1 LKEVLKKLLELQK
14 VDLDLQ
20 ELENLKG
27 DLPQQVRRLDLDRE
41 EAEKSLR
48 DLELKYKDVQK
59 ERTVTEVDIRE
70 LEDKKKKFQNQ
81 LYEVKNNR
89 EYDAVTREIESVT
102 AGISQKEGRLLE
114 LMGMEEDLKKQLE
127 KGREAAAQLREQ
139 LGLKQ
144 TELEKKI
151 AETENDETRLKN
163 ERVDLLKGMEP
174 KLLSNYN
181 RIRKAK
187 SGLAVVPI
195 VRNTCCG
202 GCYKTLPPQRVLEIR
217 EKNQVF
223 LCEVCGRMLV
233 WDDAHS

>member
-14 VDLDLQ
+14 VDLELQ

-27 DLPQQVRRLDLDRE
+27 DLPQQVRKLNLDRE
-41 EAEKSLR
+41 EAEKSLKS
-48 DLELKYKDVQK
+48 LEDKYRYAQK
-59 ERTVTEVDIRE
+59 ERTATEVDIRE
-70 LEDKKKKFQNQ
+70 LEEKKKKFQNQ

-102 AGISQKEGRLLE
+102 AGITQKEGRLLE

-127 KGREAAAQLREQ
+127 RARAEESQLCKQ

-163 ERVDLLKGMEP
+163 ERANILKGMEP

-195 VRNTCCG
+195 VRNACCG